1 MVAAS
6 SREQETMRAGAVSH
20 MGHGTR
26 VRLSE
31 YRVRNIDGRRGRVAN
46 VAGVHGTYVHTCPAH
61 IFPLSGLLSVALR

>member
-6 SREQETMRAGAVSH
+6 VASKRRCEQELSLTWDMAHSQTQRA
-20 MGHGTR
+20 TR
-26 VRLSE
+26 VR
-31 YRVRNIDGRRGRVAN
+31 NDGRRGRVAN